1 MNCPKC
7 NGKSNTYYTSKE
19 KDCVNR
25 IHECID
31 CGYRFNTVE
40 IDADLYASLAYGSA
54 KKAKAIK
61 KK

>member
-1 MNCPKC
+1 MTCPKC
-7 NGKSNTYYTSKE
+7 NGETKTYYTVKE
-19 KDCVNR
+19 DDCTSR
-25 IHECID
+25 IHECLQ
-31 CGYRFNTVE
+31 CGHRFNTVE